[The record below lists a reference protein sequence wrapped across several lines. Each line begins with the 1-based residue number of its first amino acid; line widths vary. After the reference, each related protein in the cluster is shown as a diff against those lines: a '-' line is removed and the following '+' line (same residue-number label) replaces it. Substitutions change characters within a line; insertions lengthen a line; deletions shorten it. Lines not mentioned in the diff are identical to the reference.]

1 VNTEQLSRLAQR
13 AEDMT
18 GRQDHRLDEV
28 RDRIRTVRRRR
39 TAGKV
44 LGAAALMVVVA
55 LAAGSL
61 VGSERGTPNPAPSPD
76 PIKPSAGI
84 VRPLTWTDE
93 WWPSR
98 RINHG
103 DRVID
108 TRLDLTKHD
117 FSQMDLTD
125 DGVVVTTLDG
135 RIWLADTS
143 SVEQIGDSHIT
154 HSFLSIFEV
163 RTGNAG
169 SLATWIEDPRKG
181 AARLVVY
188 DTGQREVV
196 ARHRFE
202 PSYWSLLL
210 VGTDRVYWET
220 RPSNRIQ
227 MLEVATGRVS
237 GVSQDEYAAALLSQ
251 RRSLVVGD
259 SFDRGAVSDGV
270 DDLFIRKGAR
280 LLATE
285 PSDRGDLRSTAS
297 FDSTGSPIRLR
308 VPEGYDG
315 ARSFTT
321 FQWLDD
327 DRLALMAGAGSM
339 GFVPGLDPDLPADND
354 GYGDIMVCRISSG
367 TCRLAV
373 RGPGPPPVDPA
384 TQTPEYLRLVPHY
397 GTPGTN

>member
-1 VNTEQLSRLAQR
+1 MNTEPLSRLAQR
-13 AEDMT
+13 AEVVT

-44 LGAAALMVVVA
+44 LGAAALVVVA

-61 VGSERGTPNPAPSPD
+61 VGSDRPTPDPAPRPD
-76 PIKPSAGI
+76 PVKPSAGI

-98 RINHG
+98 RINYG
-103 DRVID
+103 DQVID

-135 RIWLADTS
+135 RIWLANTS

-163 RTGNAG
+163 KTGSAG
-169 SLATWIEDPRKG
+169 SLATWIEHPRNG
-181 AARLVVY
+181 APRLVVY
-188 DTGQREVV
+188 DTGQRAVV

-202 PSYWSLLL
+202 QSYWSLLL
-210 VGTDRVYWET
+210 VGADRVYWQT
-220 RPSNRIQ
+220 PKNRIL

-237 GVSQDEYAAALLSQ
+237 RVSQQEYAAALLNGP
-251 RRSLVVGD
+251 RALVVGD
-259 SFDRGAVSDGV
+259 AFDRGAVSDGL
-270 DDLFIRKGAR
+270 DALFIRKGAR
-280 LLATE
+280 LVATE
-285 PSDRGDLRSTAS
+285 HVDHGDEGLTAS

-315 ARSFTT
+315 ARSFTA
-321 FQWLDD
+321 FQWIDD

-367 TCRLAV
+367 ACRLAV